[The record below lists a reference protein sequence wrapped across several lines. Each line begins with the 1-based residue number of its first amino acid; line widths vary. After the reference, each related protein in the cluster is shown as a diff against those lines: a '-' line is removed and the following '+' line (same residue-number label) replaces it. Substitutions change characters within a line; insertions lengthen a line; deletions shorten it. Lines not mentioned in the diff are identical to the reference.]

1 MALSGAPVSQKDS
14 NGTDTAG
21 LNLGRFSF
29 CRGLLVRGMRAGGR
43 SVVIGRHGM
52 IHHRMLARPA
62 AAMPAPPPM
71 QRKPIRRSV
80 IAVRTVGTVWPV
92 RTAAAL
98 AVLRWLVLRLAA
110 GNERREPLHVTF
122 VVRHSLR
129 TRLCVLRLM
138 LLRLVILRLIV
149 GLLARI
155 VRLRLAR
162 CEWLAAEVRL
172 LVVAVVKTVVSATHL
187 AGLLLL
193 VIRLALPQLFLRGRD
208 DAEIVLGVLVIV
220 FRGDWISGAL
230 RVAGELEIFFG
241 DVGCRSSNFYVR
253 STGLV
258 HSRQRILMM
267 ATLSVTPAHTLV
279 LTVSHGS
286 LFANPRYFV
295 TALMPPLVSPNFAQA
310 PPLGFEPLSVRALNI
325 TTPR

>member
-1 MALSGAPVSQKDS
+1 
-14 NGTDTAG
+14 
-21 LNLGRFSF
+21 
-29 CRGLLVRGMRAGGR
+29 MRA
-43 SVVIGRHGM
+43 VIIGRHGM
-52 IHHRMLARPA
+52 IHDRMLAWSAA
-62 AAMPAPPPM
+62 AAMTSPPPM

-80 IAVRTVGTVWPV
+80 IAVRTGGPV
-92 RTAAAL
+92 LPVLTAATL
-98 AVLRWLVLRLAA
+98 TLLRWLVLLLTA
-110 GNERREPLHVTF
+110 GNERRQPLHVTF
-122 VVRHSLR
+122 ALGRALW
-129 TRLCVLRLM
+129 TRM
-138 LLRLVILRLIV
+138 LLRLVILRLAV
-149 GLLARI
+149 VLFARI
-155 VRLRLAR
+155 IRLRLAR
-162 CEWLAAEVRL
+162 GERLAAEVRL
-172 LVVAVVKTVVSATHL
+172 LVVAVVEIVVGATHL

-193 VIRLALPQLFLRGRD
+193 LVIRLALAQLFLRGRD

-310 PPLGFEPLSVRALNI
+310 PPYRLRAALSSRSEYHH
-325 TTPR
+325 TPVTMPSPATMLAACQNPS

>member
-1 MALSGAPVSQKDS
+1 
-14 NGTDTAG
+14 
-21 LNLGRFSF
+21 
-29 CRGLLVRGMRAGGR
+29 MRA
-43 SVVIGRHGM
+43 VIIGRHGM
-52 IHHRMLARPA
+52 IHDRMLAWSAA
-62 AAMPAPPPM
+62 AAMTSPPPM

-80 IAVRTVGTVWPV
+80 IAVRTGGAVLSVL
-92 RTAAAL
+92 TAATL
-98 AVLRWLVLRLAA
+98 TLLRWLVLLLTA
-110 GNERREPLHVTF
+110 GNERRQPLHVTF
-122 VVRHSLR
+122 ALGRALW
-129 TRLCVLRLM
+129 TRM
-138 LLRLVILRLIV
+138 LLRLVILRLAV
-149 GLLARI
+149 VLFARVI
-155 VRLRLAR
+155 RLRLAR
-162 CEWLAAEVRL
+162 GERLAAQVRL

-286 LFANPRYFV
+286 LFANPRYSV
-295 TALMPPLVSPNFAQA
+295 TAPMPPLVSPNFAQA
-310 PPLGFEPLSVRALNI
+310 TPYRLRAALSSRSEYHH
-325 TTPR
+325 TPVTMPSPATMLAACQNPS